1 VSESKAL
8 SFIAQLRTSGAKG
21 GSLIITIPKEIVD
34 ILKLNE
40 RDYCKFVIEKVKVE

>member
-1 VSESKAL
+1 VSESKVL

-21 GSLIITIPKEIVD
+21 GSLIVTIPKEIVE

-40 RDYCKFVIEKVKVE
+40 RDYCKFIIEKIKVE